1 MPKAAATRFRGG
13 IIRSSMRVDGPEVR
27 PGRRRALFFLAFT
40 EAWERFSYY
49 GMSAV
54 LVLYMHQ
61 ALFQPGRI
69 DHVAGLG
76 AIRGGLEALYG
87 PLSPLALASQ
97 VYGLYAGLIYFTP
110 VLGGLIADRWTGR
123 RRAVLAGAMLMSG
136 GHIAM
141 AFDDTFLVAL
151 LLLITGC
158 GLLKGNI
165 SAQVG
170 ALYPR
175 DDAAGRTQGFA
186 IFSMAINAGAVL
198 GPLLIAWLADRF
210 GWHWGFATAGV
221 MMLCGLATYLA
232 GYRHLPPDPP
242 RSARSTPVSAGD
254 WRTVGVLIAVIAITV
269 FQSVAYLQNGN
280 IGLVWIAGHVDL
292 DLAGFRVPVGW
303 FSACDPIASIA
314 FVPVLALWWRWR
326 QSSEMGRIATGA
338 ALTAAANLVL
348 FAAGSGHGVS
358 PGWPIAYEVLLGIAF
373 LHYWPTLLALVS
385 RGAPPRIAATMI
397 GCVFLSLFVAGL
409 LIGALG
415 SAYERWGAQTFWAVN
430 AAIAA
435 TGWLVAIAA
444 ARPITRLLSGAER
457 DTGAGPGTV
466 PG

>member
-1 MPKAAATRFRGG
+1 
-13 IIRSSMRVDGPEVR
+13 MRHD
-27 PGRRRALFFLAFT
+27 RRRALLFLAFT

-54 LVLYMHQ
+54 LVLYMNQ

-69 DHVAGLG
+69 GDVAGLG
-76 AIRGGLEALYG
+76 VVRGWLEALYG

-110 VLGGLIADRWTGR
+110 VLGGLVADRWTGR
-123 RRAVLAGAMLMSG
+123 RPAVLAGATLMSG

-141 AFDDTFLVAL
+141 AFDGTFLLAL
-151 LLLITGC
+151 LLLIVGC

-165 SAQVG
+165 STQVG

-210 GWHWGFATAGV
+210 GWHWGFATAGA

-242 RSARSTPVSAGD
+242 RAVRLGPVTAGD
-254 WRTVGVLIAVIAITV
+254 WRTVGVLVAVIAITV

-292 DLAGFRVPVGW
+292 DLGGFRVPVGW

-326 QSSEMGRIATGA
+326 KGSEMGRIATGA

-348 FAAGSGHGVS
+348 LAAGSARGGVS
-358 PGWPIAYEVLLGIAF
+358 IGWPIAYEVLLGIAF

-415 SAYERWGAQTFWAVN
+415 SAYERWGAPTFWAVN
-430 AAIAA
+430 AGIAA
-435 TGWLVAIAA
+435 AGWLLAVAA
-444 ARPITRLLSGAER
+444 ARPITRLLAAAEP
-457 DTGAGPGTV
+457 AG
-466 PG
+466 